1 MQQALLKLL
10 EGTIVRVP
18 PKEEENIQQE
28 MIEVDTTNILFVCG
42 GAFVG
47 LDDIVKRRLNVNT
60 SSWDLCPSILNPRR
74 S

>member
-1 MQQALLKLL
+1 
-10 EGTIVRVP
+10 
-18 PKEEENIQQE
+18 

-60 SSWDLCPSILNPRR
+60 SMGFMSNFESLLVIYTLFMFFLLDF
-74 S
+74 